1 MIFYISGKMT
11 GLHNK
16 NKDEFNAA
24 EKLLTEKGHVVL
36 NPASLPDGL
45 RNNSYM
51 SIGVAFIDA
60 SDAIYMLSSH
70 ADSKGAEIEL
80 KYALYQNKKVFFE
93 GAEDVPVAHKDT
105 GAEP

>member
-24 EKLLTEKGHVVL
+24 EKYLKNLGHIVL

-51 SIGVAFIDA
+51 SIGVSFIDA
-60 SDAIYMLSSH
+60 SDAVYMLSSYP
-70 ADSKGAEIEL
+70 DSKGAEIEL

-93 GAEDVPVAHKDT
+93 GDNDVPHDT
-105 GAEP
+105 CSVGEGP